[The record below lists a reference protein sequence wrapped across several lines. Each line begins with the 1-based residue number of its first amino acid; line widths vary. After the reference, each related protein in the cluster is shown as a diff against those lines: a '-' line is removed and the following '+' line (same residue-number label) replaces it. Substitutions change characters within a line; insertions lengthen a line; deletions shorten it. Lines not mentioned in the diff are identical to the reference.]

1 MQKSRNKME
10 KVERFKPK
18 FELFLKMEN
27 VERFKTKFEKLK

>member
-1 MQKSRNKME
+1 ME